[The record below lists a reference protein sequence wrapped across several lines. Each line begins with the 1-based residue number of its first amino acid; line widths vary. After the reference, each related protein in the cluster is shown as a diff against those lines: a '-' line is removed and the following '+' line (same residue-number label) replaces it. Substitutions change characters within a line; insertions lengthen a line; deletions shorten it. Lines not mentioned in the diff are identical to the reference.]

1 MGSEK
6 STVSDLHA
14 AILAQLTEG
23 VIVADAQGQITYVNE
38 AAERLHGVAKLGVPP
53 SGYSET
59 YHLFTEDGHPYP
71 PDQLPLSRAIRG
83 EIVLDARWRILRPD
97 GTSIL
102 AIGSARPIRDG
113 SGSQVAAVLTL
124 RDDTQRDAAERQL
137 LESEARLR
145 ALTDNLPGG
154 MVYQISTGADG
165 SERQFLFVSQSH
177 EQLTGIPASD
187 VLQDPSIA
195 YELIHP
201 NDRLRVAE
209 AEQAA
214 IRSRK
219 PLDVQVRFRR
229 VDGEER
235 WCRILSAPRE
245 QDDDSLIWDGI
256 QIDTTDQHT
265 AEAALR
271 KSEERFRLT
280 ADAVPQ
286 IVWITDAEGRVEF
299 FNKQWSDYTG
309 VPYEPTTASEVAA
322 NHLHPDDTAATIEAF
337 ERSRSTGTTYLVEH
351 RIRSRDGDHRW
362 FLVRGEPYRDPI
374 TGEIIR
380 WFGASVDI
388 HDRKLAEA
396 ALRELND
403 TLEEQVA
410 VRTAELRRYHDI
422 VDATAAPIC
431 AFDTDFRLIAF
442 NRAHNDEF
450 RRVNGFDTKIGD
462 VFPDLF
468 IPEQVEVIRAL
479 MSRAL
484 SGESFTVVEEFGR
497 PELGTPCWEITY
509 TPLRDEHGKVIGA
522 FHHAIDISA
531 RLRAQAELERAQEAL
546 RQSQKM
552 EAMGSL
558 TGGVA
563 HDFNNLLTPIVG
575 SLDLL
580 HRKALGSEREQRLI
594 DGALQS
600 AERAKTLVQRLLAFA
615 RRQPLKSTAVDIGR
629 LVKGMTDLL
638 SSTAGP
644 QVQVFVDVAD
654 DLPPA
659 EADANQLEMALLNL
673 GVNARDAMPNGG
685 TLRISAVRE
694 SLEQSQGE
702 LAPGHYICLSLAD
715 TGMGMD
721 DATLARAVEPFF
733 STKGIGRGTG
743 LGLSM
748 AHGLAAQLGGALK
761 IESRVGAGTT
771 VELWLP
777 ISAAPLPDAE
787 PRRDPIEVVGARG
800 LALLVDDEDLVR
812 ASTADM
818 LAELGYEVEEAA
830 SAEAALALVNEGLR
844 PDLLVTDHLMPGMTG
859 VDLIRA
865 VHEMRPELPALIVSG
880 YAEAEGIAPELP
892 RLTKPFRRGDLV
904 RKLGELCLEEA
915 R

>member
-1 MGSEK
+1 
-6 STVSDLHA
+6 
-14 AILAQLTEG
+14 
-23 VIVADAQGQITYVNE
+23 
-38 AAERLHGVAKLGVPP
+38 VAKLGVPP

>member
-904 RKLGELCLEEA
+904 RKLGELRLEEA